1 MSYTIDLKN
10 QFKDIHPIK
19 LPVIKQEGPID
30 FTNYYMEKDGEPFI
44 GISGEFHF
52 SRYPWQKWEDE
63 IIKMKMGG
71 INIIATYVFWNHHEE
86 VRGTFNWE
94 EERNLKL
101 FVELC
106 AKHDMLVIL
115 RIGPFDHG
123 EVRNGGL
130 PDWLF
135 GLPFDVR
142 SNDAGYLK
150 LVRRL
155 YQEISYQVEGL
166 YITQNGPIMAI
177 QLENEFCH
185 SAAPWEFT
193 AGTTDEWVSGGSG
206 GEEHISNLQ
215 KIAIESGLTAQ
226 FYTAT
231 AWGGALAPTNLVLPL
246 WGGYAF
252 WPWIFYD
259 KSITEHPA
267 TPEYI
272 FHDYHNNK
280 KAEFYNFDPRYQPED
295 VPFACCEMQGGM
307 TNFYEYRFQI
317 PHESTAAMA
326 AIKLAGGCNFVGY
339 YMYHGGTNPDSMR
352 GVYLNENA
360 TPKKSYDYQAAI
372 GQYGQLRQSYH
383 ELKKIH
389 FFLEN
394 EKKVFAKTKTFLPK
408 GAEEIDPTDLE
419 TLRYAVRVADDAGY
433 LFINNYQDHLE
444 MPAKEN
450 LQITLEL
457 ENETLSIPSKPTLSI
472 GSGISGILPF
482 NYQTK
487 IGKLKYATAQ
497 LVSSF
502 DEAQTTHYIFSEIS
516 GMEPEFLFDHHEE
529 PIKIEAEEK
538 KTFTVKKDDSE
549 IVIHYLP
556 TSEISKLWKVKDKFI
571 LSNGVPISKNGEVV
585 FEVHENT
592 FELTLLEESK
602 NFDVSRAIN
611 KSDLMTKAPVSLK
624 MKRITDRKISVSIPP
639 IVFEGVKEVL
649 LKVRYSGDVGYA
661 FIDGH
666 LVDDNFNNG
675 SEWEIG
681 LMKYREKLKYEPL
694 ILSTV
699 PLKDSRQVKSDS
711 PMAAKIE
718 ISEEA
723 GTLFQ
728 SIDFDIIQEVTVD
741 L

>member
-1 MSYTIDLKN
+1 
-10 QFKDIHPIK
+10 
-19 LPVIKQEGPID
+19 
-30 FTNYYMEKDGEPFI
+30 
-44 GISGEFHF
+44 
-52 SRYPWQKWEDE
+52 
-63 IIKMKMGG
+63 
-71 INIIATYVFWNHHEE
+71 
-86 VRGTFNWE
+86 
-94 EERNLKL
+94 
-101 FVELC
+101 
-106 AKHDMLVIL
+106 
-115 RIGPFDHG
+115 
-123 EVRNGGL
+123 
-130 PDWLF
+130 
-135 GLPFDVR
+135 
-142 SNDAGYLK
+142 
-150 LVRRL
+150 
-155 YQEISYQVEGL
+155 
-166 YITQNGPIMAI
+166 
-177 QLENEFCH
+177 
-185 SAAPWEFT
+185 
-193 AGTTDEWVSGGSG
+193 
-206 GEEHISNLQ
+206 
-215 KIAIESGLTAQ
+215 
-226 FYTAT
+226 
-231 AWGGALAPTNLVLPL
+231 
-246 WGGYAF
+246 
-252 WPWIFYD
+252 
-259 KSITEHPA
+259 
-267 TPEYI
+267 
-272 FHDYHNNK
+272 
-280 KAEFYNFDPRYQPED
+280 
-295 VPFACCEMQGGM
+295 
-307 TNFYEYRFQI
+307 
-317 PHESTAAMA
+317 
-326 AIKLAGGCNFVGY
+326 
-339 YMYHGGTNPDSMR
+339 
-352 GVYLNENA
+352 
-360 TPKKSYDYQAAI
+360 
-372 GQYGQLRQSYH
+372 
-383 ELKKIH
+383 
-389 FFLEN
+389 
-394 EKKVFAKTKTFLPK
+394 
-408 GAEEIDPTDLE
+408 
-419 TLRYAVRVADDAGY
+419 
-433 LFINNYQDHLE
+433 

-571 LSNGVPISKNGEVV
+571 LSNGVPLSKNGEVV